1 MDSILNIQS
10 FVQLKQQFFSREEYT
25 QLCVCIERC
34 VSILLTENRVYRV
47 WIEKIESI
55 FFDNKENFNSADYIY
70 LVDHLL
76 RFNRETQC
84 GCCGDSFCSKNSH
97 DLFYCS
103 NSDMFFSLFPN
114 FFLVLMKKY
123 EPSFVEEYS
132 SYTFQKFDL
141 DTVDQINFIQ
151 HSDLDRREALEYYKI
166 LKVAARLATKVHKKE
181 NEHLVLRLEMYY
193 NTLTHLEFTAWKP
206 NLEKMKISIMDM
218 RDNNAIFFG
227 NEEIDIDIC
236 ENWIE
241 YTRLIIEKII

>member
-10 FVQLKQQFFSREEYT
+10 FIQSKRQFFSREDYT
-25 QLCVCIERC
+25 QLCICVERC
-34 VSILLTENRVYRV
+34 VSILLTEHRVFRV
-47 WIEKIESI
+47 WIENIESI

-70 LVDHLL
+70 LVNHLL

-84 GCCGDSFCSKNSH
+84 GCYGDSFCSKNSH

-103 NSDMFFSLFPN
+103 NSDRFFSLYPN
-114 FFLVLMKKY
+114 FFLALMKKY
-123 EPSFVEEYS
+123 EPSFVEEQY
-132 SYTFQKFDL
+132 YTFQKFDL
-141 DTVDQINFIQ
+141 NTVEQINFIQ
-151 HSDLDRREALEYYKI
+151 HPDLDRREALEYYKI
-166 LKVAARLATKVHKKE
+166 LKVAAKLATKVH

-218 RDNNAIFFG
+218 RDNNILFFG

-241 YTRLIIEKII
+241 YTGLIIEKII